1 MMFQDRTEAGK
12 KLAASLD
19 SYRNTEA
26 VVYALPR
33 GGVVVGAEVAKYLKA
48 PLDLIIARKIG
59 HPLSPEYAI
68 GAVTET
74 GEPVWNKAEL
84 SSTSKQWQENQ
95 VQQARDEAKR
105 RRLSYVGSRP
115 DIPIKNKTAIVVDD
129 GIATGLT
136 MIAAIADLRKRQ
148 PKEIIVA
155 VPVAPKDTA
164 EKLEGLTERTI
175 VLHIPDYTFWAIG
188 NYYLNFGQIE
198 DEEVKSLMEQFASFA
213 SKNRSP
219 KK

>member
-1 MMFQDRTEAGK
+1 MMFQDRIEAGR

-19 SYRNTEA
+19 KYRGTEA

-74 GEPVWNKAEL
+74 GEPVWNKAETR
-84 SSTSKQWQENQ
+84 SSSKQWQEDQ
-95 VQQARDEAKR
+95 VRRARDESKR
-105 RRLSYVGSRP
+105 RRLDYIGARP
-115 DIPIKNKTAIVVDD
+115 DISVKGKTAIVVDD

-136 MIAAIADLRKRQ
+136 MIAAIADLRRRQ

-164 EKLEGLTERTI
+164 EKLEGLSERTI
-175 VLHIPDYTFWAIG
+175 VLHIPDDTFWAIG
-188 NYYLNFGQIE
+188 NYYHNFGQVE
-198 DEEVKSLMEQFASFA
+198 DEEVKNLMEQFGPSG
-213 SKNRSP
+213 
-219 KK
+219 KKMDTKK